1 MKPIKFKIEK
11 INVLRSEVRDHPVVL
26 NENFS
31 FDNNIE
37 LQIST
42 KFNYD
47 DNLALN
53 FIHFQFDAIATDLNK
68 ITLAHFDFTYTYFV
82 KDLQA
87 NINDDEYKRLLN
99 ISLLSV
105 TYSTSRGIIFSKT
118 MGFAINELYIAPVN
132 PNKLYESLLNEKS

>member
-11 INVLRSEVRDHPVVL
+11 INVLRSEVRDHPIVL

-31 FDNNIE
+31 FENNIE

-42 KFNYD
+42 
-47 DNLALN
+47 N

-82 KDLQA
+82 KDLQV
-87 NINDDEYKRLLN
+87 NINDDEYKKLLN

-118 MGFAINELYIAPVN
+118 MGFAINELYIAPIN
-132 PNKLYESLLNEKS
+132 PNKLYESLINEKS